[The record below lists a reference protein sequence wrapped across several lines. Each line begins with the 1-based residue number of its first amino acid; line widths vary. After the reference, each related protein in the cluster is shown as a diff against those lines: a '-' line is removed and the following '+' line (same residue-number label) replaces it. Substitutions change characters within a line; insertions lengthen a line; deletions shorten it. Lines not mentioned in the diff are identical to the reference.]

1 MLEMFDYGQRKQ
13 FFDMWSENFH
23 ETVHDDD
30 ITVEQLEFYLNV
42 HFAIYARKHHI
53 DVSWLFDV
61 TTVLLILW
69 N

>member
-13 FFDMWSENFH
+13 FFDMWSENFR
-23 ETVHDDD
+23 ETVHGDD

-53 DVSWLFDV
+53 DVS
-61 TTVLLILW
+61 
-69 N
+69 